1 MKKNLVLFA
10 LSILSYVACTNKS
23 SINQEEAGTV
33 ITTFLKGNP
42 EYKTAHFNY
51 GKIKFNSKNE
61 LKELVNYKM
70 LANQGYINLSLIEA
84 KKKILS
90 KDSSFVYQIALTQ
103 KASDL
108 VFKQNKNEATVKVAD
123 YVLASEKSVN
133 FWTVNST
140 TAKVTVTLK
149 KVNTVFAPFQKED
162 ENSEFMTK
170 TYRLKLNKE
179 EGWKV
184 VK

>member
-1 MKKNLVLFA
+1 MKKKLALFA
-10 LSILSYVACTNKS
+10 LSILSYVGCTNKS
-23 SINQEEAGTV
+23 SINQEEAGKV
-33 ITTFLKGNP
+33 ITTYLKGNP

-51 GKIKFNSKNE
+51 GEIKFDSKKE
-61 LKELVNYKM
+61 LKQLENYKI
-70 LANQGYINLSLIEA
+70 LANQGYISLSLLKA
-84 KKKILS
+84 KKKFLS
-90 KDSSFVYQIALTQ
+90 KDSSVVYQITLTQ

-108 VFKQNKNEATVKVAD
+108 VFKQDKNEATVKVAD
-123 YVLASEKSVN
+123 YVLANEKPVN

-149 KVNTVFAPFQKED
+149 KVNTVFSPFQEED